1 MHAVMKQAKQPETR
15 ARKDTPTMSSFRLG
29 AMAVS
34 APIMIPSAVRLA
46 NPQRAY
52 VATTTECSLKKSV
65 RSHFKTKS
73 NDPMRFLVRYKEAT
87 IRGGPLNET
96 VKPSSSVTERVAR

>member
-1 MHAVMKQAKQPETR
+1 MYIGSPAMHAVMKQAKQPETR

-52 VATTTECSLKKSV
+52 VATTTECSYKKISI
-65 RSHFKTKS
+65 RSHLK
-73 NDPMRFLVRYKEAT
+73 
-87 IRGGPLNET
+87 LN
-96 VKPSSSVTERVAR
+96 V